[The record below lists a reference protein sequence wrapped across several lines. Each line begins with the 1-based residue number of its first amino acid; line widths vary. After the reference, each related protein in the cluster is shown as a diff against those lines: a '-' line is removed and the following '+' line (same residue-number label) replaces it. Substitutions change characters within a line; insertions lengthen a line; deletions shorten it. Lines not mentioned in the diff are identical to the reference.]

1 MDSSDSQS
9 FLGPGSYNVNNEE
22 FNPNDRKEKFQFF
35 GSTEVRFKDKTN
47 EVEKGYSLIEMIK
60 ENKKSLLKEKK
71 SPLLSKAYPTSNK
84 TKTPEKVLPGPG

>member
-1 MDSSDSQS
+1 MDSFDSQS

-47 EVEKGYSLIEMIK
+47 EVEKGYSLI
-60 ENKKSLLKEKK
+60 
-71 SPLLSKAYPTSNK
+71 
-84 TKTPEKVLPGPG
+84 